1 VLFNYPQ
8 CQEVWNESR
17 EIPKTSMTHYQHNN
31 LVMEKSGLSNQ
42 CPQKLTEVQGKK
54 WNFFLIQVNN
64 KVDEKL
70 GCTSSVMARQS
81 YLQHNA
87 AMAPSS

>member
-8 CQEVWNESR
+8 CEEVWNESR

-42 CPQKLTEVQGKK
+42 CPQKLTEVQRKI
-54 WNFFLIQVNN
+54 WNFFLF

-87 AMAPSS
+87 AIAPSS